1 MLSKIMV
8 VDDSMFMR
16 NVVKG
21 MIQKM
26 GHTLICEASDGREAV
41 ANYKIF
47 RPDVVTLDI
56 TMPGMD
62 GITAL
67 KEIISFDPKA
77 KVILCSAI
85 HSQSLISQALREGA
99 CDFLDKPIQ
108 SDKLAEAIQLGSLCA
123 DTKPSKL

>member
-1 MLSKIMV
+1 MEVFVLSNIMV

-85 HSQSLISQALREGA
+85 HSQSLISQALR
-99 CDFLDKPIQ
+99 
-108 SDKLAEAIQLGSLCA
+108 
-123 DTKPSKL
+123 